1 MSSDHGIRG
10 SLDPLQREAIGWVA
24 RLTSGD
30 ATAADAESLRAWRA
44 LSPAHEEAFRLAS
57 AIWREAGQVGASSP
71 VSRSGIHPTRR
82 RFIAGIALSSGAA
95 IAAGWAGASLG
106 VLPSLDDL
114 LSDYYTRVGE
124 QKHVVLSDGS
134 GMDLD
139 AGSAVDAAFTSSARA
154 LTLLRGAA
162 LFTVAQDS
170 REFRVSSGPGTI
182 VAEDAVFSLSV
193 NGDQTLAECVRGRI
207 SVECGTT
214 VDLRRGQRV
223 RLSPGGISPPEP
235 SDPATA
241 APWLRG
247 LLIFESLP
255 LDLVVADL
263 NRHRLG
269 RIILARSGIGAR
281 KVSGVFHLDRTDE
294 IVDHLITSLRLSSV
308 RLPGGI
314 VLLG

>member
-1 MSSDHGIRG
+1 MNSDHGIRG
-10 SLDPLQREAIGWVA
+10 SLDPLQREAIAWVA

-44 LSPAHEEAFRLAS
+44 LSPAHEDAFRLAS
-57 AIWREAGQVGASSP
+57 IVWRETGEALSSP
-71 VSRSGIHPTRR
+71 AAGRSPIHPTRR
-82 RFIAGIALSSGAA
+82 RFITGMAVTSGAA

-106 VLPSLDDL
+106 ILPTLEDL

-134 GMDLD
+134 GLDLD
-139 AGSAVDAAFTSSARA
+139 AGSAVDATFTAGARS

-162 LFTVAQDS
+162 LFTVARDS
-170 REFRVSSGPGTI
+170 REFRVSSGAGTI
-182 VAEDAVFSLSV
+182 IAEDAVFCLTD
-193 NGDQTLAECVRGRI
+193 GDQTLAECVRGRI
-207 SVECGTT
+207 SVECAGAV
-214 VDLRRGQRV
+214 VDVRRGQRV
-223 RLSPGGISPPEP
+223 RFSANGISPVEP

-241 APWLRG
+241 APWLRD
-247 LLIFESLP
+247 LLIFENMP
-255 LDLVVADL
+255 LNQVVSDL
-263 NRHRLG
+263 NRHRQG
-269 RIILARSGIGAR
+269 RIILARSEIGAR
-281 KVSGVFHLDRTDE
+281 KVNGVFHLNRTDE